1 MELLRN
7 SKVGTKLN
15 ILINSKVGTKLNIL
29 ITISSIA
36 CIVLSLI
43 GFWGLERGKSTSS
56 NMYED
61 NLLPI
66 EWIGIVESNFYHVN
80 MNFMEI
86 MVSKDE
92 KRMNELIREMDGIRQ
107 ENDYLL
113 KQFEAKVIST
123 KEKELYNTF
132 YETFNKLRTQM
143 KKAQELGKSNNEE
156 AYAYYLKEIEPNMQ
170 KSIKS
175 IRELIL
181 YNSNN
186 AELLQKENNNSAQ
199 NTMIMFVS
207 ISLLAILIII
217 LIGYIIKLT
226 IRKPLVLLQNDME
239 KVAAGDLTTRTPYK
253 ANNELGHIVQSFNSM
268 LDNLQQLIANVKM
281 TTQEVISTTEGVL
294 QDTNRASSISNEVVQ
309 TVLEVKTKIEGQV
322 TSIQESSSSMEEIT
336 TGVQTVAESSA
347 VVAEVAVTTTERI
360 NIGSEVINHS
370 ILQMNSV
377 HDVVEETSKVINKL
391 VTRTQQIDTALA
403 AITNIAEQTNLL
415 ALNAAIEAA
424 RAGEN
429 GKGFAVVAAE
439 VRDLAEQSKES
450 AKEVNHLI
458 KSIQQD
464 TQDTVNVMRKGQQKA
479 VEGKEA
485 AHKAN
490 QTFLSIM
497 RDIDKITSQIQEVS
511 AATEEMSAGTE
522 EVNASLSLVSETA
535 TDVKKETLQTVKSI
549 QSQAVSIEQ
558 ISIQSNK
565 MKEKVE
571 ELTEL
576 VSKFNITE

>member
-7 SKVGTKLN
+7 SK
-15 ILINSKVGTKLNIL
+15 IGTKLNIL

-86 MVSKDE
+86 MLSKDE
-92 KRMNELIREMDGIRQ
+92 KRMNELIREMDGIRK
-107 ENDYLL
+107 ENDHLL
-113 KQFEAKVIST
+113 KQFEAKLIST

-132 YETFNKLRTQM
+132 HETFNELRTQM

-207 ISLLAILIII
+207 ISILAILIII
-217 LIGYIIKLT
+217 LIGYVIKLT
-226 IRKPLVLLQNDME
+226 IRKPLALLQNDME

-253 ANNELGHIVQSFNSM
+253 ANNELGQIVQSFNSM

-281 TTQEVISTTEGVL
+281 TTQEVIFTTEGVL

-458 KSIQQD
+458 KSIQKD
-464 TQDTVNVMRKGQQKA
+464 TQDTVNVMQKGQQKA

-485 AHKAN
+485 AYKAN

-497 RDIDKITSQIQEVS
+497 RDIDKITGQIQEVS

-535 TDVKKETLQTVKSI
+535 TDVKKETLQTVNSI

-576 VSKFNITE
+576 VSKFNITEQKE

>member
-7 SKVGTKLN
+7 SK
-15 ILINSKVGTKLNIL
+15 IGTKLNIL

-86 MVSKDE
+86 MLSKDE
-92 KRMNELIREMDGIRQ
+92 KRMNELIREMDGIRK
-107 ENDYLL
+107 ENDHLL
-113 KQFEAKVIST
+113 KQFEAKLIST

-132 YETFNKLRTQM
+132 HETFNELRTQM

-207 ISLLAILIII
+207 ISILAILIII
-217 LIGYIIKLT
+217 LIGYVIKLT
-226 IRKPLVLLQNDME
+226 IRKPLALLQNDME
-239 KVAAGDLTTRTPYK
+239 KVAAGDLTTRTSYK

-281 TTQEVISTTEGVL
+281 TTQEVIFTTESVL

-458 KSIQQD
+458 KSIQKD
-464 TQDTVNVMRKGQQKA
+464 TQDTVNVMQKGQQKA

-485 AHKAN
+485 AYKAN

-497 RDIDKITSQIQEVS
+497 RDIDKITGQIQEVS

-535 TDVKKETLQTVKSI
+535 TDVKKETLQTVNSI

-576 VSKFNITE
+576 VSKFNITEQKE

>member
-1 MELLRN
+1 MDNVKLELLRN

-15 ILINSKVGTKLNIL
+15 ILIA
-29 ITISSIA
+29 ISSIA

-43 GFWGLERGKSTSS
+43 GFLGLERGKSTSS

-86 MVSKDE
+86 MLSKDE
-92 KRMNELIREMDGIRQ
+92 KRMNELIREMDGIRK
-107 ENDYLL
+107 ENDHLL

-132 YETFNKLRTQM
+132 HETFNELRTQM
-143 KKAQELGKSNNEE
+143 RKAQELGKSNNEE

-170 KSIKS
+170 KSIQS
-175 IRELIL
+175 IRELIS
-181 YNSNN
+181 YNSND
-186 AELLQKENNNSAQ
+186 AELLQKENNNGAQ

-207 ISLLAILIII
+207 ISILAILII
-217 LIGYIIKLT
+217 LFIGYIIKLT
-226 IRKPLVLLQNDME
+226 IRKPLALLQNDME

-294 QDTNRASSISNEVVQ
+294 QDTNRASIISNEVVQ

-347 VVAEVAVTTTERI
+347 VVAEVAVTTTEQI

-450 AKEVNHLI
+450 ANEVNHLI

-464 TQDTVNVMRKGQQKA
+464 TQDTVNVMQKGQQKA

-485 AHKAN
+485 AYKAN

-497 RDIDKITSQIQEVS
+497 KDIDKITGQIQEVS

>member
-1 MELLRN
+1 MENVKLELLRN

-15 ILINSKVGTKLNIL
+15 ILIA
-29 ITISSIA
+29 ISSIA

-43 GFWGLERGKSTSS
+43 GFLGLERGKSTSS

-66 EWIGIVESNFYHVN
+66 ERIGIVESNFYHVN

-86 MVSKDE
+86 MLSKDE
-92 KRMNELIREMDGIRQ
+92 KRMNELIREMDGIRK
-107 ENDYLL
+107 ENDHLL
-113 KQFEAKVIST
+113 KLFEAKVIST

-132 YETFNKLRTQM
+132 HETFNKLRTQM

-156 AYAYYLKEIEPNMQ
+156 AYAYYLKEVEPNMQ

-207 ISLLAILIII
+207 ISILAILIII
-217 LIGYIIKLT
+217 LIGYIIKKT
-226 IRKPLVLLQNDME
+226 IRKPLALLQSDME

-458 KSIQQD
+458 KSIQKD
-464 TQDTVNVMRKGQQKA
+464 TQDTVNVMQKGQQKA

-497 RDIDKITSQIQEVS
+497 RDIDKITGQIQEVS

-535 TDVKKETLQTVKSI
+535 TDVKKETLQTVNSI

-576 VSKFNITE
+576 VSKFNITEQKG

>member
-1 MELLRN
+1 LELLR
-7 SKVGTKLN
+7 
-15 ILINSKVGTKLNIL
+15 NSKVGTKLNIL

-107 ENDYLL
+107 ENDHLL

-207 ISLLAILIII
+207 ISLLAILMII

-322 TSIQESSSSMEEIT
+322 SSIQESSSSMEEIT

-458 KSIQQD
+458 KSIQKD
-464 TQDTVNVMRKGQQKA
+464 TQDTVNVMQKGQQKA

-485 AHKAN
+485 AYKAN

-535 TDVKKETLQTVKSI
+535 TDVKKETLQTVNSI

>member
-1 MELLRN
+1 MENIKLELLRN
-7 SKVGTKLN
+7 SKVGAKLN
-15 ILINSKVGTKLNIL
+15 ILIA
-29 ITISSIA
+29 ISSIA

-107 ENDYLL
+107 ENDHLL

-132 YETFNKLRTQM
+132 YETFNELRTQM

-199 NTMIMFVS
+199 NTMIMFIS

-458 KSIQQD
+458 KSIQKD
-464 TQDTVNVMRKGQQKA
+464 TQDTVNVMQKGQQKA

-497 RDIDKITSQIQEVS
+497 RDIDKITGQIQEVS

-535 TDVKKETLQTVKSI
+535 TDVKKETLQTVNSI

-571 ELTEL
+571 ELKEL

>member
-1 MELLRN
+1 M
-7 SKVGTKLN
+7 
-15 ILINSKVGTKLNIL
+15 
-29 ITISSIA
+29 
-36 CIVLSLI
+36 
-43 GFWGLERGKSTSS
+43 GLERGKSTSS

-86 MVSKDE
+86 MLSKDE
-92 KRMNELIREMDGIRQ
+92 KRMNELIREMDGIRK
-107 ENDYLL
+107 ENDHLL
-113 KQFEAKVIST
+113 KQFEAKLIST

-132 YETFNKLRTQM
+132 HETFNELRTQM

-207 ISLLAILIII
+207 ISILAILIII
-217 LIGYIIKLT
+217 LIGYVIKLT
-226 IRKPLVLLQNDME
+226 IRKPLALLQNDME

-253 ANNELGHIVQSFNSM
+253 ANNELGQIVQSFNSM

-281 TTQEVISTTEGVL
+281 TTQEVIFTTEGVL

-458 KSIQQD
+458 KSIQKD
-464 TQDTVNVMRKGQQKA
+464 TQDTVNVMQKGQQKA

-485 AHKAN
+485 AYKAN

-497 RDIDKITSQIQEVS
+497 RDIDKITGQIQEVS

-535 TDVKKETLQTVKSI
+535 TDVKKETLQTVNSI

-576 VSKFNITE
+576 VSKFNITEQKE

>member
-1 MELLRN
+1 MENVKLELLRN

-15 ILINSKVGTKLNIL
+15 ILIA
-29 ITISSIA
+29 ISSIA

-43 GFWGLERGKSTSS
+43 GFLGLERGKNTSS

-86 MVSKDE
+86 MLSKDE

-107 ENDYLL
+107 ENDHLL

-132 YETFNKLRTQM
+132 HETFNELRTQM

-181 YNSNN
+181 YNSND
-186 AELLQKENNNSAQ
+186 AELLQKENNNGVK

-207 ISLLAILIII
+207 ISILAILIIM

-226 IRKPLVLLQNDME
+226 IRKPLALLQNDME

-281 TTQEVISTTEGVL
+281 TTQEVISSTEGVL
-294 QDTNRASSISNEVVQ
+294 QDTKRASNISAEVVQ

-322 TSIQESSSSMEEIT
+322 TSVQESSSSMEEIT

-347 VVAEVAVTTTERI
+347 VVAEVAVTTTEQI

-464 TQDTVNVMRKGQQKA
+464 TQDTVNVMQKGQQKA

-485 AHKAN
+485 AYKAN

-497 RDIDKITSQIQEVS
+497 KDIDKITGQIQEVS

-535 TDVKKETLQTVKSI
+535 ADVKKETLQTVKSI

>member
-1 MELLRN
+1 MELLR
-7 SKVGTKLN
+7 
-15 ILINSKVGTKLNIL
+15 NSKVGTKLNIL

-132 YETFNKLRTQM
+132 YETFNELRTQM

-199 NTMIMFVS
+199 NTMIMFIS

-391 VTRTQQIDTALA
+391 VTRTQRIDTALA

-535 TDVKKETLQTVKSI
+535 TDVKKETLQTVNSI

-571 ELTEL
+571 ELRGL

>member
-1 MELLRN
+1 MELLR
-7 SKVGTKLN
+7 
-15 ILINSKVGTKLNIL
+15 NSKVGTKLNIL

-107 ENDYLL
+107 ENDHLL

-132 YETFNKLRTQM
+132 YETFNELRTQM

-207 ISLLAILIII
+207 ISLLVILIII

-490 QTFLSIM
+490 QTFSSIM

-571 ELTEL
+571 ELRGL

>member
-7 SKVGTKLN
+7 SE
-15 ILINSKVGTKLNIL
+15 IGTKLNIL

-86 MVSKDE
+86 MLSKDE
-92 KRMNELIREMDGIRQ
+92 KRMNELIREMDGIRK
-107 ENDYLL
+107 ENDHLL
-113 KQFEAKVIST
+113 KQFEAKLIST

-132 YETFNKLRTQM
+132 HETFNELRTQM

-207 ISLLAILIII
+207 ISILAILIII
-217 LIGYIIKLT
+217 LIGYVIKLT
-226 IRKPLVLLQNDME
+226 IRKPLALLQNDME

-281 TTQEVISTTEGVL
+281 TTQEVIFTTEGVL

-458 KSIQQD
+458 KSIQKD
-464 TQDTVNVMRKGQQKA
+464 TQDTVNVMQKGQQKA

-485 AHKAN
+485 AYKAN

-497 RDIDKITSQIQEVS
+497 RDIDKITGQIQEVS

-535 TDVKKETLQTVKSI
+535 TDVKKETLQTVNSI
-549 QSQAVSIEQ
+549 QSQAESIEQ

-576 VSKFNITE
+576 VSKFNITEQKE

>member
-15 ILINSKVGTKLNIL
+15 ILI
-29 ITISSIA
+29 TISSIT

-86 MVSKDE
+86 MLSKDE
-92 KRMNELIREMDGIRQ
+92 KRMNELIREMDGIRK
-107 ENDYLL
+107 ENDHLL
-113 KQFEAKVIST
+113 KQFEAKLIST

-132 YETFNKLRTQM
+132 LETFNELRTQM

-207 ISLLAILIII
+207 ISILAILIII
-217 LIGYIIKLT
+217 LIGYVIKLT
-226 IRKPLVLLQNDME
+226 IRKPLALLQNDME

-281 TTQEVISTTEGVL
+281 TTQEVIFTTEGVL

-458 KSIQQD
+458 KSIQKD
-464 TQDTVNVMRKGQQKA
+464 TQDTVNVMQKGQQKA

-485 AHKAN
+485 AYKAS

-497 RDIDKITSQIQEVS
+497 RDIDKITGQIQEVS

-535 TDVKKETLQTVKSI
+535 TDVKKETLQTVNSI

-576 VSKFNITE
+576 VSKFNITEQKE

>member
-1 MELLRN
+1 MELLR
-7 SKVGTKLN
+7 
-15 ILINSKVGTKLNIL
+15 NSKVGTKLNIL

-535 TDVKKETLQTVKSI
+535 TDVKKETLQTVNSI

-565 MKEKVE
+565 MK
-571 ELTEL
+571 
-576 VSKFNITE
+576 

>member
-1 MELLRN
+1 MELLR
-7 SKVGTKLN
+7 
-15 ILINSKVGTKLNIL
+15 NSKVGTKLNIL

-464 TQDTVNVMRKGQQKA
+464 TQDSVNVMRKGQQKA
-479 VEGKEA
+479 IEGKEA

-535 TDVKKETLQTVKSI
+535 TDVKKETLQTVNSI

-571 ELTEL
+571 ELRGL

>member
-1 MELLRN
+1 MELLR
-7 SKVGTKLN
+7 
-15 ILINSKVGTKLNIL
+15 NSKVGTKLNIL

-86 MVSKDE
+86 MLSKDE
-92 KRMNELIREMDGIRQ
+92 KRMNELIREMDGIRK
-107 ENDYLL
+107 ENDHLL

-132 YETFNKLRTQM
+132 HETFNELRTQM

-207 ISLLAILIII
+207 ISILAILIII
-217 LIGYIIKLT
+217 LIGYIIKIT
-226 IRKPLVLLQNDME
+226 IRKPLALLQSDME

-429 GKGFAVVAAE
+429 GKGFAVVATE

-458 KSIQQD
+458 KSIQKD
-464 TQDTVNVMRKGQQKA
+464 TQDTVNVMQKGQQKA

-485 AHKAN
+485 AYKAN

-497 RDIDKITSQIQEVS
+497 RDIDKITGQIQEVS
-511 AATEEMSAGTE
+511 AATEEMTAGTE

-535 TDVKKETLQTVKSI
+535 TDVKKETLQTVNSI

-576 VSKFNITE
+576 VSKFNITEQKR

>member
-1 MELLRN
+1 LELLR
-7 SKVGTKLN
+7 
-15 ILINSKVGTKLNIL
+15 NSKVGTKLNIL

-86 MVSKDE
+86 MLSKDE

-107 ENDYLL
+107 ENDHLL

-132 YETFNKLRTQM
+132 YETFNELRTQM

-199 NTMIMFVS
+199 NTMIMFIS

-458 KSIQQD
+458 KSIQKD
-464 TQDTVNVMRKGQQKA
+464 TQDTVNVMQKGQQKA

-485 AHKAN
+485 AYKAN

-535 TDVKKETLQTVKSI
+535 TDVKKETLQTVNSI

-576 VSKFNITE
+576 VSKFNITEQKG

>member
-1 MELLRN
+1 MELLR
-7 SKVGTKLN
+7 
-15 ILINSKVGTKLNIL
+15 NSKVGTKLNIL

-36 CIVLSLI
+36 CIVLSII

-86 MVSKDE
+86 MLSKDE
-92 KRMNELIREMDGIRQ
+92 KRMNELIREMDGIRK
-107 ENDYLL
+107 ENDHLL

-132 YETFNKLRTQM
+132 HETFNELRTQM

-170 KSIKS
+170 KS

-207 ISLLAILIII
+207 ISILVILIII

-226 IRKPLVLLQNDME
+226 IRKPLALLQNDME

-458 KSIQQD
+458 KSIQKD
-464 TQDTVNVMRKGQQKA
+464 TQDTVNVMQKGQQKA

-485 AHKAN
+485 AYKAN

-497 RDIDKITSQIQEVS
+497 RDIDKITGQIQEVS

-535 TDVKKETLQTVKSI
+535 TDVKKETLQTVNSI

-576 VSKFNITE
+576 VSKFNITEQKG

>member
-1 MELLRN
+1 MENVKLELLRN

-15 ILINSKVGTKLNIL
+15 ILIA
-29 ITISSIA
+29 ISSIA

-43 GFWGLERGKSTSS
+43 GFLGLERGKSTSS

-86 MVSKDE
+86 MLSKDE
-92 KRMNELIREMDGIRQ
+92 KRMSELIREMDGIRK
-107 ENDYLL
+107 ENDHLL

-132 YETFNKLRTQM
+132 HETFNELRTQM
-143 KKAQELGKSNNEE
+143 RKAQELGKSNNEE

-170 KSIKS
+170 KSIQS

-181 YNSNN
+181 YNSND
-186 AELLQKENNNSAQ
+186 AELLQKENNNGAQ

-207 ISLLAILIII
+207 ISILAILIII
-217 LIGYIIKLT
+217 FIGYIIKST
-226 IRKPLVLLQNDME
+226 IRKPLALLQKDME
-239 KVAAGDLTTRTPYK
+239 KVAAGDLTTRTSYK

-268 LDNLQQLIANVKM
+268 LDNLQQLIANVKI

-294 QDTNRASSISNEVVQ
+294 QDTKRASHISNEVVQ

-336 TGVQTVAESSA
+336 SGVQTVAESSA
-347 VVAEVAVTTTERI
+347 VVAEVAVTTAEQI

-464 TQDTVNVMRKGQQKA
+464 TQDTVNVMQKGQQKA

-497 RDIDKITSQIQEVS
+497 RDIDKITGQIQEVS

-565 MKEKVE
+565 MKEKVG

>member
-1 MELLRN
+1 MELLR
-7 SKVGTKLN
+7 
-15 ILINSKVGTKLNIL
+15 NSKVGTKLNIL

-61 NLLPI
+61 NLLSI

-239 KVAAGDLTTRTPYK
+239 KVAAGDLTKRTPYK

-464 TQDTVNVMRKGQQKA
+464 TQDTVDVMRKGQQKA

-535 TDVKKETLQTVKSI
+535 TDVKKETLQTVNSI

-571 ELTEL
+571 ELRGL

>member
-1 MELLRN
+1 MELLR
-7 SKVGTKLN
+7 
-15 ILINSKVGTKLNIL
+15 NSKVGTKLNIL

-309 TVLEVKTKIEGQV
+309 TVLEVKTKVEGQV

>member
-1 MELLRN
+1 MELLR
-7 SKVGTKLN
+7 
-15 ILINSKVGTKLNIL
+15 NSKVGTKLNIL

-92 KRMNELIREMDGIRQ
+92 KRMDELIREMDGIRQ

-535 TDVKKETLQTVKSI
+535 TDVKKETLQTVNSI

>member
-1 MELLRN
+1 LELLR
-7 SKVGTKLN
+7 
-15 ILINSKVGTKLNIL
+15 NSKVGTKLNIL

>member
-1 MELLRN
+1 MENVKLELLRN

-15 ILINSKVGTKLNIL
+15 ILIA
-29 ITISSIA
+29 ISSIA

-43 GFWGLERGKSTSS
+43 GFLGLERGKSTSS

-86 MVSKDE
+86 MLSKDE
-92 KRMNELIREMDGIRQ
+92 KRMNELIREMDGIRK
-107 ENDYLL
+107 ENDHLL

-132 YETFNKLRTQM
+132 HETFNELRTQM
-143 KKAQELGKSNNEE
+143 RKAQELGKSNNEE

-170 KSIKS
+170 KSIQS
-175 IRELIL
+175 IRELIS
-181 YNSNN
+181 YNSND
-186 AELLQKENNNSAQ
+186 AELLQKENNNGAQ

-207 ISLLAILIII
+207 ISILAILII
-217 LIGYIIKLT
+217 LFIGYIIKLT
-226 IRKPLVLLQNDME
+226 IRKPLALLQNDME

-294 QDTNRASSISNEVVQ
+294 QDTNRASIISNEVVQ

-322 TSIQESSSSMEEIT
+322 ASIQESSSSMEEIT

-347 VVAEVAVTTTERI
+347 VVAEVAVTTTEQI

-450 AKEVNHLI
+450 ANEVNHLI

-464 TQDTVNVMRKGQQKA
+464 TQDTVNVMQKGQQKA

-485 AHKAN
+485 AYKAN

-497 RDIDKITSQIQEVS
+497 KDIDKITGQIQEVS

>member
-1 MELLRN
+1 
-7 SKVGTKLN
+7 
-15 ILINSKVGTKLNIL
+15 
-29 ITISSIA
+29 
-36 CIVLSLI
+36 
-43 GFWGLERGKSTSS
+43 
-56 NMYED
+56 
-61 NLLPI
+61 
-66 EWIGIVESNFYHVN
+66 
-80 MNFMEI
+80 
-86 MVSKDE
+86 
-92 KRMNELIREMDGIRQ
+92 
-107 ENDYLL
+107 
-113 KQFEAKVIST
+113 
-123 KEKELYNTF
+123 
-132 YETFNKLRTQM
+132 
-143 KKAQELGKSNNEE
+143 
-156 AYAYYLKEIEPNMQ
+156 
-170 KSIKS
+170 
-175 IRELIL
+175 
-181 YNSNN
+181 
-186 AELLQKENNNSAQ
+186 
-199 NTMIMFVS
+199 
-207 ISLLAILIII
+207 
-217 LIGYIIKLT
+217 
-226 IRKPLVLLQNDME
+226 
-239 KVAAGDLTTRTPYK
+239 
-253 ANNELGHIVQSFNSM
+253 
-268 LDNLQQLIANVKM
+268 
-281 TTQEVISTTEGVL
+281 
-294 QDTNRASSISNEVVQ
+294 
-309 TVLEVKTKIEGQV
+309 
-322 TSIQESSSSMEEIT
+322 MEEIT

-458 KSIQQD
+458 KSIQKD
-464 TQDTVNVMRKGQQKA
+464 TQDTVNVMQKGQQKA

-485 AHKAN
+485 AYKAS

-497 RDIDKITSQIQEVS
+497 RDIDKITGQIQEVS

-535 TDVKKETLQTVKSI
+535 TDVKKETLQTVNSI

-576 VSKFNITE
+576 VSKFNITEQKE

>member
-7 SKVGTKLN
+7 SKVGTKLD
-15 ILINSKVGTKLNIL
+15 IL

>member
-1 MELLRN
+1 LELLR
-7 SKVGTKLN
+7 
-15 ILINSKVGTKLNIL
+15 NSKVGTKLNIL

-86 MVSKDE
+86 MLSKDE
-92 KRMNELIREMDGIRQ
+92 KRMNELIREMDGIRK
-107 ENDYLL
+107 ENDHLL
-113 KQFEAKVIST
+113 KQFEAKLIST

-132 YETFNKLRTQM
+132 HETFNELRTQM

-207 ISLLAILIII
+207 ISILAILIII
-217 LIGYIIKLT
+217 LIGYVIKLT
-226 IRKPLVLLQNDME
+226 IRKPLALLQNDME

-281 TTQEVISTTEGVL
+281 TTQEVIFTTEGVL

-458 KSIQQD
+458 KSIQKD
-464 TQDTVNVMRKGQQKA
+464 TQDTVNVMQKGQQKA

-485 AHKAN
+485 AYKAN

-497 RDIDKITSQIQEVS
+497 RDIDKITGQIQEVS

-535 TDVKKETLQTVKSI
+535 TDVKKETLQTVNSI
-549 QSQAVSIEQ
+549 QSQAESIEQ

-576 VSKFNITE
+576 VSKFNITEQKE

>member
-15 ILINSKVGTKLNIL
+15 ILIA
-29 ITISSIA
+29 ISSIA

-43 GFWGLERGKSTSS
+43 GFLGLERGKSTSS

-86 MVSKDE
+86 MLSKDE
-92 KRMNELIREMDGIRQ
+92 KRMNELIREMDGIRK
-107 ENDYLL
+107 ENDHLL

-132 YETFNKLRTQM
+132 HETFNELRTQM
-143 KKAQELGKSNNEE
+143 RKAQELGKSNNEE

-170 KSIKS
+170 KSIQS
-175 IRELIL
+175 IRELIS
-181 YNSNN
+181 YNSND
-186 AELLQKENNNSAQ
+186 AELLQKENNNGAQ

-207 ISLLAILIII
+207 ISILAILII
-217 LIGYIIKLT
+217 LFIGYIIKLT
-226 IRKPLVLLQNDME
+226 IRKPLALLQNDME

-294 QDTNRASSISNEVVQ
+294 QDTNRASIISNEVVQ

-347 VVAEVAVTTTERI
+347 VVAEVAVTTTEQI

-370 ILQMNSV
+370 ILQMKSV

-450 AKEVNHLI
+450 ANEVNHLI

-464 TQDTVNVMRKGQQKA
+464 TQDTVNVMQKGQQKA

-485 AHKAN
+485 AYKAN

-497 RDIDKITSQIQEVS
+497 KDIDKITGQIQEVS

>member
-1 MELLRN
+1 MENMKLELLR
-7 SKVGTKLN
+7 
-15 ILINSKVGTKLNIL
+15 NSKVGTKLNIL

-86 MVSKDE
+86 MLSKDE
-92 KRMNELIREMDGIRQ
+92 KRMNELIREMDGIRK
-107 ENDYLL
+107 ENDHLL

-132 YETFNKLRTQM
+132 HETFNELRTQM

-175 IRELIL
+175 IRELII
-181 YNSNN
+181 YNSND
-186 AELLQKENNNSAQ
+186 AELLQKENNNDAQ
-199 NTMIMFVS
+199 ITMIMFVS
-207 ISLLAILIII
+207 ISILAILIIM

-226 IRKPLVLLQNDME
+226 IRKPLALLQDDME

-391 VTRTQQIDTALA
+391 VTRTQQIDTALT

-458 KSIQQD
+458 KSIQKD
-464 TQDTVNVMRKGQQKA
+464 TQDTVNVMQKGQQKA

-497 RDIDKITSQIQEVS
+497 RDIDKITGQIQEVS

-535 TDVKKETLQTVKSI
+535 TDVKKETLQTVNSI

-576 VSKFNITE
+576 VSKFNITEQKG

>member
-7 SKVGTKLN
+7 SK
-15 ILINSKVGTKLNIL
+15 IGTKLNIL

-86 MVSKDE
+86 MLSKDE
-92 KRMNELIREMDGIRQ
+92 KRMNELIREMDGIRK
-107 ENDYLL
+107 ENDHLL
-113 KQFEAKVIST
+113 KQFEAKLIST

-132 YETFNKLRTQM
+132 HETFNELRTQM

-207 ISLLAILIII
+207 ISILAILIII
-217 LIGYIIKLT
+217 LIGYVIKLT
-226 IRKPLVLLQNDME
+226 IRKPLALLQNDME

-281 TTQEVISTTEGVL
+281 TTQEVIFTMEGVL

-458 KSIQQD
+458 KSIQKD
-464 TQDTVNVMRKGQQKA
+464 TQDTVNVMQKGQQKA

-485 AHKAN
+485 AYKAN

-497 RDIDKITSQIQEVS
+497 RDIDKITGQIQEVS

-535 TDVKKETLQTVKSI
+535 TDVKKETLQTVNSI

-576 VSKFNITE
+576 VSKFNITEQKE